1 MATARRV
8 TLIAHELRGFR
19 PAGGMGTATTFLA
32 LALARLGH
40 SVEVLLGKHRPETIE
55 PHWDGVYRDAGIRI
69 RPVPELEEAVE
80 PWDFDHSHRVALGL
94 ASDPP
99 DVVIAHDFGAPA
111 YSALRQ
117 RQAGLGFADTLFVV
131 FCHGTR
137 RYVVDLSPNVA
148 LGDLRAVLGVG
159 VLEQAAVELADA
171 VVSPSAYL
179 VDWMR
184 GRGWQ
189 LPERTFVIP
198 YFTESEATG
207 VEAQTAAR
215 PDPDVIA
222 RLAFFG
228 RVDEKKG
235 LRTFVAALNALKP
248 DVAVE
253 FVGKTTGTWPRERVE
268 AMLPELPS
276 VTFESELDR
285 HDALARLSGPG
296 TLVVLPSLQENSPNV
311 VYECLEHGIPFIA
324 SDVGG
329 VAELVA
335 PDDRARVLFEP
346 TAAGL
351 ESALRRILDSGNVP
365 APVKPAVE
373 RGVSS
378 ARWNE
383 VVGLRPLTPE
393 PTDTAGDFELL
404 LDDGAVPDPELEGTL
419 RRLQR
424 ATDADVVTCGVRVG
438 GTLHFFAGDAG
449 GLAAL
454 GTTYGTVALVR
465 RELLDGDERGATWP
479 LLARL
484 AAGGARIVS
493 LPVALAEQPREPGS
507 VDDDPAVALLAVQ
520 QLERALPQPL
530 RGAARLA
537 AGLAA
542 AADVTTRSSR
552 RRRRGWR
559 P

>member
-40 SVEVLLGKHRPETIE
+40 SVEILLGKHRPETIE
-55 PHWDGVYRDAGIRI
+55 PHWNRVYRDAGIRI

-80 PWDFDHSHRVALGL
+80 PWDFDHTHRIALGL

-111 YSALRQ
+111 YSALRR

-148 LGDLRAVLGVG
+148 LGDLQAVLGVG

-215 PDPDVIA
+215 PDSDVLE
-222 RLAFFG
+222 RVAFFG

-268 AMLPELPS
+268 AMLPGLPS
-276 VTFESELDR
+276 VTFETELDR
-285 HDALARLSGPG
+285 HDALARLSRPG

-329 VAELVA
+329 VAELIA
-335 PDDRARVLFEP
+335 AGDRGRVLFEP

-351 ESALRRILDSGNVP
+351 ESALGRILDGGHVP

-393 PTDTAGDFELL
+393 PTDKAGDFELV
-404 LDDGAVPDPELEGTL
+404 LDDGAVPDPELESTL

-449 GLAAL
+449 GLGAL
-454 GTTYGTVALVR
+454 GNTYGTVALVR

-493 LPVALAEQPREPGS
+493 LPVALAEQPTAPGS

-520 QLERALPQPL
+520 QFERALPEPL

-542 AADVTTRSSR
+542 APDVTTRSSR
-552 RRRRGWR
+552 RRRRGSR